1 MSENTYKLDD
11 SVISHIAKILQVSML
26 TGTDIVDHIRMV
38 RLDASDTGMLVLSSD
53 YSNVFDVSI
62 DKMIEASNDKGK
74 D

>member
-38 RLDASDTGMLVLSSD
+38 RLDASDTGTLVLSDD

-62 DKMIEASNDKGK
+62 DKMMEASNDKGK
-74 D
+74 E